1 MICTAIIIMNT
12 KELGV
17 KALQKPYNA
26 LNVTRT
32 RGFKSNNNWP
42 ADNLK
47 FLVDFMQA
55 LDINLGD
62 LERNGVGHH
71 TSLAF
76 LFKKDN
82 MLLSLA
88 HRIVDAFGYRLT
100 VILKDRTGGESA
112 GIAIANEEELVSMY
126 SQGSRLGFLDMYM
139 RMHKISQRKVATE
152 LHKAPGTISYWFK
165 TDDIYIS
172 NLREFA
178 DTFQAEIVIKIT
190 KAE

>member
-1 MICTAIIIMNT
+1 METME
-12 KELGV
+12 KKV
-17 KALQKPYNA
+17 KAPQKPYNA
-26 LNVTRT
+26 KEVTRT
-32 RGFKSNNNWP
+32 RGFKSNNSWP
-42 ADNLK
+42 AVNLK

-62 LERNGVGHH
+62 LERKGVGHH

-88 HRIVDAFGYRLT
+88 HRIVEAFGYKLS
-100 VILKDRTGGESA
+100 VLLKEKTEGENA

-139 RMHKISQRKVATE
+139 RMHKLSQRKVADD
-152 LHKAPGTISYWFK
+152 LHKSPGTISYWFK

-172 NLREFA
+172 NLKEFA
-178 DTFQAEIVIKIT
+178 DCFNADIVINIM

>member
-1 MICTAIIIMNT
+1 METT
-12 KELGV
+12 EKKV
-17 KALQKPYNA
+17 KAPQKPYKPME
-26 LNVTRT
+26 VTRT
-32 RGFKSNNNWP
+32 RGFKSNNLWP
-42 ADNLK
+42 AENLK

-62 LERNGVGHH
+62 LERQGVGHH

-82 MLLSLA
+82 MLISLA
-88 HRIVDAFGYRLT
+88 HKIVEAFGYRMT
-100 VILKDRTGGESA
+100 VILKDRAAGETG

-139 RMHKISQRKVATE
+139 RMHKIAQRKVAND
-152 LHKAPGTISYWFK
+152 LHKSPGTISYWFK

-172 NLREFA
+172 NLKEFA
-178 DTFQAEIVIKIT
+178 EFYCADININISRIET
-190 KAE
+190 K

>member
-1 MICTAIIIMNT
+1 METT
-12 KELGV
+12 EKKV
-17 KALQKPYNA
+17 KAAQKPYRP
-26 LNVTRT
+26 LEVKRT
-32 RGFKSNNNWP
+32 RGFKSNNLWP
-42 ADNLK
+42 AVNLK

-62 LERNGVGHH
+62 LERQGVGHH

-88 HRIVDAFGYRLT
+88 HRIVGAFGYRMVVL
-100 VILKDRTGGESA
+100 LKDRTEGEA
-112 GIAIANEEELVSMY
+112 QGIALANEEELVSMY

-139 RMHKISQRKVATE
+139 RMHKLSQRKVATD
-152 LHKAPGTISYWFK
+152 LKKAPGTISYWFK

-172 NLREFA
+172 NLKEFA
-178 DTFQAEIVIKIT
+178 DGYGADVVIRISKD
-190 KAE
+190 

>member
-1 MICTAIIIMNT
+1 METME
-12 KELGV
+12 KKV
-17 KALQKPYNA
+17 KAPQKPYNA
-26 LNVTRT
+26 KEVTRP
-32 RGFKSNNNWP
+32 RGFKSNNSWP
-42 ADNLK
+42 AVNLK

-62 LERNGVGHH
+62 LERKGVGHH

-88 HRIVDAFGYRLT
+88 HRIVEAFGYKLS
-100 VILKDRTGGESA
+100 VLLKEKTEGENA

-139 RMHKISQRKVATE
+139 RMHKLSQRKVADD
-152 LHKAPGTISYWFK
+152 LRKSPGTISYWFK

-178 DTFQAEIVIKIT
+178 DKYEADIVIRISQAE
-190 KAE
+190 

>member
-1 MICTAIIIMNT
+1 METMEKT
-12 KELGV
+12 V
-17 KALQKPYNA
+17 KAPQKPYNA
-26 LNVTRT
+26 KEVTRT
-32 RGFKSNNNWP
+32 RGFKSNNSWP
-42 ADNLK
+42 AVNLK

-62 LERNGVGHH
+62 LERKGVGHH

-88 HRIVDAFGYRLT
+88 HRIVEAFGYKLS
-100 VILKDRTGGESA
+100 VLLKEKTEGENA

-139 RMHKISQRKVATE
+139 RMHKLSQRKVADD
-152 LHKAPGTISYWFK
+152 LHKSPGTISYLFK
-165 TDDIYIS
+165 TDDIYIL

-178 DTFQAEIVIKIT
+178 DKYEADIVIRISQAE
-190 KAE
+190 